1 MTSISIRST
10 LGPPHGSRALLMTPS
25 THTAKKSSLILLLM
39 TMTLLGVFP
48 LDVVLPSFPALSDYF
63 QTSASDIA
71 LSVSLFAIGL
81 ALSVVLVGPL
91 SDLWGRKT
99 LLLTGIAISVVGAT
113 GCLLSSE
120 YSGFLV
126 FRVIQAVGCGS
137 FVLSQALIQDLFVGK
152 EQERIRIWMTTAAG
166 VFISISPLLGT
177 WLQMHLG
184 WEGQL
189 LCLYRVGSDC
199 LDKGWRLAQGEPT
212 QSECGARSFFQCL
225 LAAVFRPAL
234 HGLLA
239 YFRPGLRLPFFIHCH
254 VTDHFHGTPGTLA
267 LRICLDIV
275 AVRRGLCVRRDSRQ
289 CAASASAGQFAD
301 RDRPGAYRTVGVGH
315 AVAGESVRAH
325 CRCGADPHAHLHG
338 RHHHCP
344 AYRQL
349 QSHDPLSTGCRYVL
363 IGRRRHD
370 LPLRRGDQCGDQ
382 SRVRRSHHGTRL
394 VFPGPERGRPWF
406 ERADHA
412 AQSGVERELINAGR
426 HPAHATVA
434 GSMLPG
440 IPS

>member
-1 MTSISIRST
+1 
-10 LGPPHGSRALLMTPS
+10 MTPS

-71 LSVSLFAIGL
+71 LSVSLYAIGL

-184 WEGQL
+184 WEGSFYVFIALAAIVWIKAGVL
-189 LCLYRVGSDC
+189 LKESPRSRNAAPGRFFSAY
-199 LDKGWRLAQGEPT
+199 WRLCSDLRFMGYWLISGLAFA
-212 QSECGARSFFQCL
+212 CHFSFIVMSPIIFMERLALSPYEFAWTL
-225 LAAVFRPAL
+225 LLYGVAYVFGGIVASALHRRLPANSQIVIGLGLIALSGLVMLWLANQFGLTAAAVLIPMLICTAGTTIARPIANSKAMTL
-234 HGLLA
+234 YPQDAGTSSSVGGVMIFLCGGVISVVINLA
-239 YFRPGLRLPFFIHCH
+239 SADL
-254 VTDHFHGTPGTLA
+254 TTALA
-267 LRICLDIV
+267 LCFLV
-275 AVRRGLCVRRDSRQ
+275 LSAAGLGLNALIMQRNL
-289 CAASASAGQFAD
+289 ALNAS
-301 RDRPGAYRTVGVGH
+301 
-315 AVAGESVRAH
+315 
-325 CRCGADPHAHLHG
+325 
-338 RHHHCP
+338 
-344 AYRQL
+344 
-349 QSHDPLSTGCRYVL
+349 
-363 IGRRRHD
+363 
-370 LPLRRGDQCGDQ
+370 
-382 SRVRRSHHGTRL
+382 
-394 VFPGPERGRPWF
+394 
-406 ERADHA
+406 
-412 AQSGVERELINAGR
+412 
-426 HPAHATVA
+426 
-434 GSMLPG
+434 
-440 IPS
+440 